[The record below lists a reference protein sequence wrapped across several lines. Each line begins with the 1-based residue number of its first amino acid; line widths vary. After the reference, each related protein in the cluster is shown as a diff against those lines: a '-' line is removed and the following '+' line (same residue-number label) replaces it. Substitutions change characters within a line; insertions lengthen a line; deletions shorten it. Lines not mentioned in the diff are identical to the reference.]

1 MDWRY
6 LLARRLAFL
15 TLIISVIMMILLP
28 WPKRDVR
35 QKPPQSKPEE

>member
-6 LLARRLAFL
+6 QLARRLAFL

-28 WPKRDVR
+28 WPKREVR
-35 QKPPQSKPEE
+35 QEPPESNPEE